1 MDLLLWR
8 HADAADGEP
17 DLQRPLTDKGHAQA
31 RRMAQWLDERL
42 PDDTLILVSP
52 ALRAQQTAQS
62 LKRRFTTCDEIQ
74 PGADAAAV
82 LKAVGRPRA
91 AATTLVVGH
100 QPTLGQ
106 VASLLL
112 TGAAGDLS
120 VRKGA
125 VWWISVRRDRR
136 ELAVLRAMMTP
147 EML

>member
-8 HADAADGEP
+8 HADAADGHP
-17 DLQRPLTDKGHAQA
+17 DHERPLTDKGRSQA
-31 RRMAQWLDERL
+31 KRMAEWLGKRL
-42 PDDTLILVSP
+42 PDDTVILVSP
-52 ALRAQQTAQS
+52 ALRAQQTAQA
-62 LKRRFTTCDEIQ
+62 LKRPFTTCGDLQ
-74 PGADAAAV
+74 PGADAATV
-82 LKAVGRPRA
+82 LRAVGRPPA
-91 AATTLVVGH
+91 AAATLVVGH

-120 VRKGA
+120 VRKSA